1 MLNLVFLS
9 IILYIIIQHL
19 MDDLNEGS
27 NQMSQSGVPEIKEL
41 IIQPHNSSNVTP
53 EPLTKSGMIEQ
64 IAIPKII
71 TDARLAQGKQEP
83 FANTQGNEVINFNKP
98 HPWSK
103 IIIVRG
109 DDYPFKFHIKLKI
122 PSLNDFEQW
131 KQIIPNL
138 SFDPR
143 PGELI
148 IPSKDEASALALAN
162 LISINFLG
170 QMSLANI
177 LDKNLIQISVGKA
190 KGYEVVQNKLREQI
204 MENLHGK
211 QTVPESSWEQDL
223 AQRDNRKTQP
233 NPTKTPDLNSES
245 FTDTFEQYSGKSN
258 DSNDEIE
265 AYDGS
270 DFSYF

>member
-19 MDDLNEGS
+19 IDDSNEGR
-27 NQMSQSGVPEIKEL
+27 QSSTPEITGTTQ
-41 IIQPHNSSNVTP
+41 IQPHNSPNIKP
-53 EPLTKSGMIEQ
+53 EPLTKTGMIEQ
-64 IAIPKII
+64 IVIPKII
-71 TDARLAQGKQEP
+71 IDARLAQGKQEP
-83 FANTQGNEVINFNKP
+83 FANTQENEVINFNKP

-103 IIIVRG
+103 ITIVRG
-109 DDYPFKFHIKLKI
+109 DEYPFKFHIKLKI

-177 LDKNLIQISVGKA
+177 LEKNLIQISVGKA

-211 QTVPESSWEQDL
+211 QTALESSWEQDL
-223 AQRDNRKTQP
+223 AQRDNKKTLL
-233 NPTKTPDLNSES
+233 NPATKTSDLNSKS
-245 FTDTFEQYSGKSN
+245 FSDTFEQYSGKSN
-258 DSNDEIE
+258 DTNDEIE